1 MRLQEN
7 FNEFQVAII
16 DQTLT
21 KMTNTDSKGIC
32 FFYFILLILWLQW
45 DSIENEQT
53 RRKQNKRFDKNKR
66 HNWQI

>member
-32 FFYFILLILWLQW
+32 FLFYFINTLASMGL
-45 DSIENEQT
+45 D
-53 RRKQNKRFDKNKR
+53 RK
-66 HNWQI
+66 